1 VSHST
6 VRQNH
11 LRQALR
17 SSIATASQ
25 DQPGDNISLD
35 ASSGESDKLRLAPMK
50 DKAPNIRILTIR
62 DQKVVLDTDL
72 AAVYGVP
79 TKVLNQAFRR
89 ARNRFPRDFAFQLSV
104 EEYDA
109 MRSQIVT
116 ASSRE
121 RIMRSQIV
129 TGSRRNIRYRP
140 WAFTEHGAL
149 QAANILRSDRAI
161 AMSVYVIRAF
171 IELREKITANAAILK
186 RLAEIDKSLLEH
198 DTALRDIYQKLLPLL
213 APPPAPP
220 RRPIGF
226 NALS

>member
-1 VSHST
+1 
-6 VRQNH
+6 
-11 LRQALR
+11 
-17 SSIATASQ
+17 
-25 DQPGDNISLD
+25 
-35 ASSGESDKLRLAPMK
+35 MK

-121 RIMRSQIV
+121 RTMRSQIV
-129 TGSRRNIRYRP
+129 TESRRNIRYRP

-161 AMSVYVIRAF
+161 AMSV
-171 IELREKITANAAILK
+171 
-186 RLAEIDKSLLEH
+186 
-198 DTALRDIYQKLLPLL
+198 
-213 APPPAPP
+213 
-220 RRPIGF
+220 
-226 NALS
+226 